1 MQLSGIE
8 SAIQELQRDVK
19 KVQEAIAMLRRIQ
32 KERVARGATLVR
44 KRRKL
49 SAKAKRRISEA
60 AKRRWAAARASL
72 GSAGKKM
79 RS

>member
-1 MQLSGIE
+1 MQPSGIE

-32 KERVARGATLVR
+32 KERVARGVAIVR

-49 SAKAKRRISEA
+49 TAKAKRRISEA

-72 GSAGKKM
+72 GNAGKKI
-79 RS
+79 RG